1 MTATNIWPEKRSF
14 LSGLKK
20 INELIYPEIVY
31 LLQQHLEIRKLKSV
45 KIEDAIKSNFQNEH
59 QKLVVNLMY
68 TGNYFRDI
76 IKDILKPYGLLPQ
89 HYNALR
95 IIAGKHPL
103 PSHPGNIKKVLL
115 DKANDVTRLL
125 DKLEDMTFIQ
135 RKICESNRRKIDVHI
150 SEAGLNLLKSVQGA
164 LDELH
169 EVMRNQISG
178 EEAALVNKLIDKIK
192 YNEER
197 K

>member
-1 MTATNIWPEKRSF
+1 MA
-14 LSGLKK
+14 G
-20 INELIYPEIVY
+20 ELFKTSKSNGELPGCNSVY
-31 LLQQHLEIRKLKSV
+31 LLQQYLETRKLKPV

-59 QKLVVNLMY
+59 HKLVVNLMY

-95 IIAGKHPL
+95 IIAGRHPH
-103 PSHPGNIKKVLL
+103 PSHPGTIKKVLL

-125 DKLEDMTFIQ
+125 DKLEDMKLIE

-150 SEAGLNLLKSVQGA
+150 TGSGIELLRLIQGA

-169 EVMRNQISG
+169 KEMKIQIT
-178 EEAALVNKLIDKIK
+178 EDEATLVNKLIDKIK
-192 YNEER
+192 YR
-197 K
+197 